1 MEADIKDSNVLVPLV
16 GEGSNLPL
24 GEVKLFKQEKVKITG
39 DFRISANNTREV
51 ML

>member
-24 GEVKLFKQEKVKITG
+24 GEVNLFKQEKVKIT